1 MYIKIRSQ
9 PYEMLF
15 EGTHGTRPRKT
26 EIEKAVMVE
35 GFVAYDYDIWFDTL
49 QKFWRFGGQI
59 RRITTT
65 ST

>member
-1 MYIKIRSQ
+1 
-9 PYEMLF
+9 MLF
-15 EGTHGTRPRKT
+15 EGTHDTRPRKT